1 MPVVFGIL
9 IRLCAGAPGLR
20 GPANA
25 RAETTLLMLVIIA
38 AVTGVISSVRALIE
52 ERDIYRRE
60 RMAGLSAG
68 AYLLSKVVVL
78 GLVAVVQAALLVLVG
93 LAGVRLPS
101 QGAFLT
107 AAPLAEL
114 MLDVA
119 VFSVTSMALGLV
131 VSAFARSQDLALLL
145 GILLAIG
152 QVMLTGAVLQL
163 GSVLKVIADVFPA
176 RWGFAAAAATTNLNT
191 IEPRGGGITDPLWAH
206 TSLAWLRAVGVQLVM
221 SAVFALVA
229 WRRLIQTS
237 PGRTRRHDHAA
248 GSGPIRRLR
257 FGREE
262 H

>member
-1 MPVVFGIL
+1 MAWSA
-9 IRLCAGAPGLR
+9 CAYP
-20 GPANA
+20 
-25 RAETTLLMLVIIA
+25 
-38 AVTGVISSVRALIE
+38 
-52 ERDIYRRE
+52 
-60 RMAGLSAG
+60 
-68 AYLLSKVVVL
+68 LSKVVVL

-93 LAGVRLPS
+93 LAGVRMPS

-131 VSAFARSQDLALLL
+131 VSAFARSQDLALLM

-191 IEPRGGGITDPLWAH
+191 IQPQGGGGITDPFWAH
-206 TSLAWLRAVGVQLVM
+206 TSPAWLRAVGVQLVM
-221 SAVFALVA
+221 TAVFALVA
-229 WRRLIQTS
+229 WRRLVQTS
-237 PGRTRRHDHAA
+237 PGRTRR
-248 GSGPIRRLR
+248 R
-257 FGREE
+257 
-262 H
+262 